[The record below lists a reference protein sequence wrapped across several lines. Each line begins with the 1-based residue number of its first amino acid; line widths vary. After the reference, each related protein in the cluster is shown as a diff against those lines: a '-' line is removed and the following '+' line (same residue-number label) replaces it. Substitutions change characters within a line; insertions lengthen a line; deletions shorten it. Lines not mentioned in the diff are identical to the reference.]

1 MDVSQ
6 FETLSDLL
14 SFRQTSLFMKLTSRM
29 SELGKMGRTQYQ
41 ILMREVS
48 DTIQDLAM
56 AYGER
61 LMIEAC
67 INFLANVKSDANKKI
82 MESVFR
88 IFAIDAVKRELGFYL
103 INGAVSQVAA
113 KSLVETQKVL
123 IRETSKNI
131 N

>member
-6 FETLSDLL
+6 FETLADLL
-14 SFRQTSLFMKLTSRM
+14 IYRQTTLFMKLTSRM

-48 DTIQDLAM
+48 DGIQELAM

-61 LMIEAC
+61 IMIEAC
-67 INFLANVKSDANKKI
+67 INFWEKVKNDANKKMI
-82 MESVFR
+82 ESVFR

-113 KSLVETQKVL
+113 KSLVETQKIL
-123 IRETSKNI
+123 IRETSKNV

>member
-1 MDVSQ
+1 
-6 FETLSDLL
+6 
-14 SFRQTSLFMKLTSRM
+14 
-29 SELGKMGRTQYQ
+29 
-41 ILMREVS
+41 
-48 DTIQDLAM
+48 M

-67 INFLANVKSDANKKI
+67 INFLAQVKNDANKI
-82 MESVFR
+82 LMERVFR
-88 IFAIDAVKRELGFYL
+88 IFAIDTVKKELGFYL

-131 N
+131 NQLLEVLNVPEDCLYAPCAADYVDYYSRPNYGEAYVPAKL